1 MNMTAEG
8 YRSLLAGIGDSSET
22 TYVIGHKNPDSDSVG
37 SAMAF
42 AYLLRALGME
52 AEAAVCGA
60 VNNETR
66 YVLDL
71 FGLQAPDILENAE
84 GRRIA
89 LVDHSSYAQAVP
101 GAEKATIT
109 AVLDHHGMGDIADG
123 SLFWIRC
130 APVGATASLVFLT
143 YMECVVAIPADM
155 ARVMLMGIL
164 SDTRGMARNVSTLDR
179 VAYDALVEIAQI
191 PGLDTLYG
199 SMAGALASYGEMD
212 DLAIFMSDYKEYS
225 AGGKRFGVAVANAM
239 GEEEVRRMAQ
249 RMEALMEEVLAERDI
264 DMLFVIVN
272 NKGSDESENMMYMMA
287 FGDGAEELLEML
299 YHNGDGDHFYVFKEN
314 LSRKTSVVPAIIEGM
329 CQGDVS
335 ADTF

>member
-1 MNMTAEG
+1 MNITAKV
-8 YRSLLAGIGDSSET
+8 YRDLMAGIGDISET

-37 SAMAF
+37 SAIAF
-42 AYLLRALGME
+42 AYLLRELGIA

-66 YVLDL
+66 FALDT
-71 FGLQAPDILENAE
+71 FGLEVPEMLENAE

-101 GAEKATIT
+101 GAEKAIIT

-123 SLFWIRC
+123 TLFWVRS

-143 YMECVVAIPADM
+143 YMECEVEIPADM
-155 ARVMLMGIL
+155 ARAMLMGII
-164 SDTRGMARNVSTLDR
+164 SDTRGMDRNVSELDR
-179 VAYDALVEIAQI
+179 IAYETLAEIAQI
-191 PGLDTLYG
+191 PNLGALYS

-225 AGGKRFGVAVANAM
+225 AGGKRFGVAVANAL
-239 GEEEVRRMAQ
+239 GEEEVRLMAQ
-249 RMEALMEEVLAERDI
+249 RMDALMEEVRAERDL

-272 NKGSDESENMMYMMA
+272 NKGSDESENMMYMLA

-299 YHNGDGDHFYVFKEN
+299 YHNSDGDHYYVFKEN
-314 LSRKTSVVPAIIEGM
+314 LSRKTSVVPAIIEWLEGL
-329 CQGDVS
+329 
-335 ADTF
+335 

>member
-1 MNMTAEG
+1 MNATAKAYRDLMT
-8 YRSLLAGIGDSSET
+8 GIGDILET

-42 AYLLRALGME
+42 AHLLRELGIE

-60 VNNETR
+60 VNNETQF
-66 YVLDL
+66 VLDT
-71 FGLQAPDILENAE
+71 FGLEAPEVLENAE

-101 GAEKATIT
+101 GAEKAIIT

-123 SLFWIRC
+123 TLFWVRS

-143 YMECVVAIPADM
+143 YMECGVEIPEDM

-164 SDTRGMARNVSTLDR
+164 SDTRGMARNVSALDR
-179 VAYDALVEIAQI
+179 IAYDTLVEIAQI
-191 PGLDTLYG
+191 LDSDALYS

-225 AGGKRFGVAVANAM
+225 AGGKRFGVAVANAF
-239 GEEEVRRMAQ
+239 GEEEVRLMAERMD
-249 RMEALMEEVLAERDI
+249 ALMEEVRAERDL

-272 NKGSDESENMMYMMA
+272 NKGSDKSENMMYMLA

-299 YHNGDGDHFYVFKEN
+299 YHNSDGDHYHVFKEN
-314 LSRKTSVVPAIIEGM
+314 LSRKTSVVPAIIEWLEGL
-329 CQGDVS
+329 
-335 ADTF
+335 